1 MFKIDSSLRV
11 FLWTNFVRV
20 AVYFGAK
27 RQGSGNT
34 GIQLLLKMVAVA
46 PRLLRSRN
54 SFRTFGNRYPPAL
67 ACAAF

>member
-1 MFKIDSSLRV
+1 MGKLIG
-11 FLWTNFVRV
+11 V

-27 RQGSGNT
+27 RQGSVNT

-46 PRLLRSRN
+46 PRLLRYRN
-54 SFRTFGNRYPPAL
+54 SFRTFGNRCPSAL

>member
-1 MFKIDSSLRV
+1 LTALGVCRLLANLV
-11 FLWTNFVRV
+11 GV
-20 AVYFGAK
+20 AVDPGAK
-27 RQGSGNT
+27 RQGSVNT

>member
-1 MFKIDSSLRV
+1 
-11 FLWTNFVRV
+11 V
-20 AVYFGAK
+20 AVYFGAE
-27 RQGSGNT
+27 RQGGGNT

-54 SFRTFGNRYPPAL
+54 SFRTFGNRYSPAL

>member
-1 MFKIDSSLRV
+1 
-11 FLWTNFVRV
+11 V
-20 AVYFGAK
+20 AVDPGAK
-27 RQGSGNT
+27 RQGSVNT